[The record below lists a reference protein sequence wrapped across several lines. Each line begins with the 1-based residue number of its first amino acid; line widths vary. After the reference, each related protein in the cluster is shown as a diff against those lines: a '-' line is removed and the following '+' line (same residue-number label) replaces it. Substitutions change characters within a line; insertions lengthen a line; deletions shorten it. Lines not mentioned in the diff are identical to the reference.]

1 MLSILRPFSLHASS
15 SLRILATL
23 LSVSAAAALVAA
35 CGGEGGS
42 ETGGSGGAGSTS
54 TGEGGL
60 GGIFGAS
67 ASSGPGGS
75 MVQCDPVVPNGG
87 EPNFA
92 KAYGDAAS
100 QSAVAVN
107 VDKSGNILIAGSF
120 QGSMILGPVTLTS
133 AGKEDVFIAK
143 LTPSGE
149 VMWAKSFGD
158 ANNQFAQGIAADASG
173 NVIVAGIFIG
183 NINFGG
189 GTLTSN
195 TIFFQDVFLAKFGPD
210 GTHIF
215 SNRFGGTNS
224 ENVNA
229 LAVDAGGNAI
239 LAGDFQL
246 SVDFGGG
253 TLTSEGPSDAYVAKY
268 GPNGAFLWAKQFG
281 DAAEQKARAVAI
293 DDKGNILVGGQAA
306 GAIDLGGGPLSAPG
320 NPSAFAAKLDAEGG
334 HVWSKVWGSGGKAS
348 ISAIA
353 AGPNDHVAIAGAFTG
368 SLDLG
373 GGKWENPGVDDGFV
387 AVIGPLPGV
396 HSWSKRF
403 GDEGSQGANAVVMTP
418 AREVLLAGVHTGA
431 IDLGTGPIVSKEG
444 FDGFLGKFDESGCP
458 IWVRAYGGALGQ
470 SPKALVS
477 NPISGGSLLTGTFSG
492 TVDFG
497 AGPLPSNGDDVF
509 LLAIKP

>member
-15 SLRILATL
+15 SLRVLTTL
-23 LSVSAAAALVAA
+23 LSIGAAAAIVAA

-42 ETGGSGGAGSTS
+42 EAGGSGGASASS

-67 ASSGPGGS
+67 SSGTGGS
-75 MVQCDPVVPNGG
+75 MVPCDPPVPNGG

-92 KAYGDAAS
+92 KSYGDAAS

-107 VDKSGNILIAGSF
+107 VDKSGNILLAGSF
-120 QGSMILGPVTLTS
+120 QGSMTLGPVTLTS

-149 VMWAKSFGD
+149 VMWAKNFGD
-158 ANNQFAQGIAADASG
+158 GSNQLAQGIAADASG

-229 LAVDAGGNAI
+229 LAVDADGNAI

-253 TLTSEGPSDAYVAKY
+253 TLTSAGPSDAYVAKY
-268 GPNGAFLWAKQFG
+268 GPNGAFLWVKQFG
-281 DAAEQKARAVAI
+281 DEAEQKARAVAI
-293 DDKGNILVGGQAA
+293 DAKGNVLVGGQAA
-306 GAIDLGGGPLSAPG
+306 GSIDFGGGPLSAQG
-320 NPSAFAAKLDAEGG
+320 NPSAFAAKLDPQGG
-334 HVWSKVWGSGGKAS
+334 HVWSKVWGSGKAS
-348 ISAIA
+348 INAIA
-353 AGPNDHVAIAGAFTG
+353 AGPNDDVAVAGSFSGALAFNEM
-368 SLDLG
+368 
-373 GGKWENPGVDDGFV
+373 WENPGVDDGFV
-387 AVIGPLPGV
+387 AVIGPDPGST
-396 HSWSKRF
+396 SWSRRF
-403 GDEGSQGANAVVMTP
+403 GDEGSQGANAVAMTSN
-418 AREVLLAGVHTGA
+418 REVLLAGVHTGA
-431 IDLGTGPIVSKEG
+431 INLGTGPIVSKEG
-444 FDGFLGKFDESGCP
+444 FDGFLGKFDDVGCP
-458 IWVRAYGGALGQ
+458 MWVRAYGGSLGQ
-470 SPKALVS
+470 SPKALAF
-477 NPISGGSLLTGTFSG
+477 NPISGGALLTGTFSG